1 MKTNT
6 AKRFR
11 EARWQQGLSRRQVA
25 ERANGRI
32 SEATIVNA
40 ETDGHT
46 LLPQTVYILA
56 EALGIDPTEF
66 FKDEEEVAS

>member
-1 MKTNT
+1 MKTDT

-11 EARWQQGLSRRQVA
+11 EARWRLGLSRRQVA

-46 LLPQTVYILA
+46 LLPQTVFILA
-56 EALGIDPTEF
+56 DALGLDASDF
-66 FKDEEEVAS
+66 LDEEVAS